1 MTTHRYINAD
11 LQEAAK
17 KGKLD
22 PFKAYQG
29 NLGCLL
35 TPNEN
40 TILHIYLT
48 SSKKRTT
55 NFIKEVVGIC
65 PSLLLQVNNHGDTPL
80 HIAARCGHTDAA
92 KELIERAKASVH
104 HEIDIERGEGPK
116 KREMEEMK
124 AVKEMLRMRN
134 KNEETALHEAARNEK
149 GLDVVKEILN
159 YEVHDHDGFK
169 YSANDCEETPIYL
182 AAENGCYEILDKL
195 VCHQQLLSPTYG
207 GPNGKT
213 ALHAAVVQ
221 SSSISLGQS
230 VKLVMI
236 NKLMDRGK
244 RLLGVTDERLW
255 TSFQYAAHK
264 EMIDSLLD
272 TWSNL
277 AKETDEKGWTPLH
290 YAVYKG
296 YTPVVRMLLDRDKD
310 KSSAYIADNDWKR
323 TALHIAACR
332 GFQDIVKEIISKC
345 PGCSE
350 LTDKRGWNVLHYA
363 VISKSDK
370 VIKEVLKHSSLL
382 CLLNKKDVEGNTPV
396 HLYKAYHP
404 SLPAFIEKRDVFLF
418 WRKLHYQI
426 TGYSSSKKNEILKL
440 MTELGAGPLGEIS
453 NTEGEMRK
461 EKMIHK
467 FEKVKDSHLVAA
479 ALIAT
484 VTFAAAFTIPGGYIS
499 DENDLKKGTPIL
511 SKSWTFKA
519 FIVSDTIAMVLSTCS
534 VFTHLMLMILGFG
547 EAYYWL
553 IRCAFGFLFYAMV
566 AMVITF
572 VAGIYAV
579 LAPSLGFGICIIGFS
594 FFLFLLY
601 SIASVSWGLYS
612 SDDDIYDQ
620 LETFS
625 WLTGGILPLLGIFKS
640 LFGIFSSLLADLLS
654 WLFAPLLAVILLIW
668 AFKLIL
674 QKLMSEIRRS

>member
-92 KELIERAKASVH
+92 KELIEQAKASVH
-104 HEIDIERGEGPK
+104 REIDIERGEDPK

-134 KNEETALHEAARNEK
+134 KIEETALHEAARNEK

-195 VCHQQLLSPTYG
+195 
-207 GPNGKT
+207 
-213 ALHAAVVQ
+213 
-221 SSSISLGQS
+221 
-230 VKLVMI
+230 
-236 NKLMDRGK
+236 
-244 RLLGVTDERLW
+244 
-255 TSFQYAAHK
+255 
-264 EMIDSLLD
+264 
-272 TWSNL
+272 
-277 AKETDEKGWTPLH
+277 
-290 YAVYKG
+290 
-296 YTPVVRMLLDRDKD
+296 
-310 KSSAYIADNDWKR
+310 
-323 TALHIAACR
+323 
-332 GFQDIVKEIISKC
+332 
-345 PGCSE
+345 
-350 LTDKRGWNVLHYA
+350 
-363 VISKSDK
+363 
-370 VIKEVLKHSSLL
+370 
-382 CLLNKKDVEGNTPV
+382 
-396 HLYKAYHP
+396 
-404 SLPAFIEKRDVFLF
+404 
-418 WRKLHYQI
+418 
-426 TGYSSSKKNEILKL
+426 NEILKL

-534 VFTHLMLMILGFG
+534 VFTHLMLVILGFG

-594 FFLFLLY
+594 FLLFLLY
-601 SIASVSWGLYS
+601 SIARVSWGLYS

-654 WLFAPLLAVILLIW
+654 WLFAPLLANEILTWMEYVGTGLLGKIEMRNKEVGTKENMILKFEKVKDSHLVATALIATV
-668 AFKLIL
+668 AFEAMFTLRG
-674 QKLMSEIRRS
+674 EFVADYVAPGWIRCFAP